1 MSNKGVIY
9 GIAINDA
16 DYITQKTMIVDGV
29 KKVVKCP
36 FYASW
41 TKMLERCYCKK
52 RLLKF
57 PTYNVA
63 SVCDEWL
70 TFSNFKAWAELQDWI
85 GKFIDKDIINPLEK
99 IYKPENCAFVDR
111 MTNGFVLDA
120 SAGRGKGPI
129 GAIYDSKKRLYRAA
143 CQNPFTKIQEKMG
156 RSKDPM
162 VAHEK
167 WRKRKHELACQIA
180 DLQVDSRVAD
190 ALRIRYLPNSDYL
203 KMEFARL
210 VSY

>member
-1 MSNKGVIY
+1 
-9 GIAINDA
+9 
-16 DYITQKTMIVDGV
+16 
-29 KKVVKCP
+29 
-36 FYASW
+36 
-41 TKMLERCYCKK
+41 
-52 RLLKF
+52 
-57 PTYNVA
+57 
-63 SVCDEWL
+63 
-70 TFSNFKAWAELQDWI
+70 
-85 GKFIDKDIINPLEK
+85 
-99 IYKPENCAFVDR
+99 

-120 SAGRGKGPI
+120 SAGRGNGPI

-190 ALRIRYLPNSDYL
+190 ALRIRYLHNSDYL